1 MKDPQLTLWLFAYKN
16 GPAPA
21 RDAMVWGKDEGEA
34 YRVACAWCLK
44 QGYRLPAAVRPAVVA
59 GPSILGEPL
68 PAEPKPEPLP
78 DPVAATTGTMGSM
91 KEAISRAF
99 R

>member
-34 YRVACAWCLK
+34 YRVACAWCGK
-44 QGYRLPAAVRPAVVA
+44 QGYRLPAKVRPAVVA
-59 GPSILGEPL
+59 GPSILG
-68 PAEPKPEPLP
+68 EPLP

-99 R
+99 RT